1 MTPVEGTVLDKL
13 NEINKKLDFLIK
25 DDHLSCTRPE
35 FVWSI
40 EYLEQNVVIKYNYD
54 RDFSRFI
61 KSMNILCWDKYSN
74 SWIAHSDSSDT
85 IYSLICRQFPEWRCI
100 DKR

>member
-1 MTPVEGTVLDKL
+1 MAPIEGTVLDKL
-13 NEINKKLDFLIK
+13 TEINKNLCLLLK

-40 EYLEQNVVIKYNYD
+40 EHLEQTAVIKYNYD
-54 RDFSRFI
+54 RDFARFI
-61 KSMNILCWDKYSN
+61 KTMNMLCWDKYSN
-74 SWIAHSDSSDT
+74 SWVVHIDFSDIVYSS
-85 IYSLICRQFPEWRCI
+85 ICRQFPEWRCI